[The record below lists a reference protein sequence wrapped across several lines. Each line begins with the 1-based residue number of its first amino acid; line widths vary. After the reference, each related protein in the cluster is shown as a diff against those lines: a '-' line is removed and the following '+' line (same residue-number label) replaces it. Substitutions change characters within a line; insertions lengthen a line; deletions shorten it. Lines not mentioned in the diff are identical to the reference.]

1 VAPIHRAAPVPA
13 PRRLAATVV
22 AVLSVA
28 AMASV
33 ASVVVS
39 AVVSVV
45 RASEASA
52 AVGCDGPVTEGN
64 ARVTVVVDPGEVGAP
79 SSMCLV
85 VPAGTTGSQVL
96 ARRAAEL
103 GVAPP
108 RYAGS
113 GLLCALDAHP
123 ATGCGDRNGTGFR
136 YWAYFNGTS
145 GSWVYGSYN
154 PFIRRVSDGDVEGW
168 RFVDGAGNGTDPPPR
183 MGAPRP
189 DLAPLVA
196 STPTSTPSPTPSAG
210 NTAPTTGGLDDPD
223 TPVSSDGGVVD
234 ASPVDGDAGADDS
247 VELAVAPMAASDS
260 SRPWVPVAI
269 VGMVVAALAAGAI
282 ARSRT

>member
-1 VAPIHRAAPVPA
+1 MVSVS
-13 PRRLAATVV
+13 VM
-22 AVLSVA
+22 LSV
-28 AMASV
+28 SV
-33 ASVVVS
+33 MVSVVVSVVVS
-39 AVVSVV
+39 AV
-45 RASEASA
+45 RAPAAAA
-52 AVGCDGPVTEGN
+52 AVGCDGPVTVGN
-64 ARVTVVVDPGEVGAP
+64 ARVTVVVDPGEIGAP

-96 ARRAAEL
+96 ARRAVEL
-103 GVAPP
+103 GLAPP

-123 ATGCGDRNGTGFR
+123 ASGCGDRNGTGFR

-196 STPTSTPSPTPSAG
+196 STPTPAPAPTPSVG
-210 NTAPTTGGLDDPD
+210 NAAPTRGGLDDPD

-234 ASPVDGDAGADDS
+234 ALPVVGGAGTDDS

-269 VGMVVAALAAGAI
+269 VGVVVAALAAGAI
-282 ARSRT
+282 VRSRP